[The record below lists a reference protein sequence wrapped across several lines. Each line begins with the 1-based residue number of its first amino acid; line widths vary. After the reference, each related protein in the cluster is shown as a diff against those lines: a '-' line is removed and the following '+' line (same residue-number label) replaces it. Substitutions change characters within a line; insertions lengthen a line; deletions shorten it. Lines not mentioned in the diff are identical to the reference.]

1 MRRRGKREKKK
12 DTSVT
17 SGTHSIICKFIY
29 TPSISANVLE
39 NSKANK
45 LIKYIL
51 NIFKVWRIT
60 SLEIESK
67 MRSSNFI
74 IARKCLVV
82 YKLIRLLK

>member
-51 NIFKVWRIT
+51 NIFKV
-60 SLEIESK
+60 
-67 MRSSNFI
+67 
-74 IARKCLVV
+74 
-82 YKLIRLLK
+82 